1 MFLGVPFIKLS
12 DWFAF
17 TTKFTRDFRC
27 SLTKSN
33 LDLVRLL
40 AAKTAECETLKQR
53 LDKKRESINSSP
65 ATQAKHSHVTLAKD
79 ILLLGSSVIR
89 DIEAAKN
96 KDIVITSTSGGSI
109 LDITEECQ
117 ATREKF
123 KEVILV
129 VGGNDCSSKVEVDV
143 LLKRYEELVDTAMH
157 LTGGEG
163 TVKVSSVCPSAHVKT
178 QKRIDSFNA
187 GLAVLAGERECI
199 LINNHNSFKTLD
211 GRIND
216 CLLLPDGVHLNLT
229 GTERLAKSLGVDKHA
244 RSVTSLVR
252 IYREKKIK
260 TSGDTQPDHGSRI
273 PANSNRKV
281 MRQTGSES
289 SKRQPFGV
297 KFTESGETQHE
308 SISRQP

>member
-1 MFLGVPFIKLS
+1 MLKQLAKLGDIKKLEQ
-12 DWFAF
+12 
-17 TTKFTRDFRC
+17 
-27 SLTKSN
+27 SN

-53 LDKKRESINSSP
+53 PDRKRESINSSP
-65 ATQAKHSHVTLAKD
+65 ATQAKRSHVTPTKN
-79 ILLLGSSVIR
+79 ILLLGSSIIR

-143 LLKRYEELVDTAMH
+143 LLKQYEKLVDTAMD

-163 TVKVSSVCPSAHVKT
+163 TVKISSVCPRAHVKT

-187 GLAVLAGERECI
+187 GLAVLAGERGCI
-199 LINNHNSFKTLD
+199 FINNDNSFKTLD
-211 GRIND
+211 GSIND
-216 CLLLPDGVHLNLT
+216 CLLFPDGVHLNLT
-229 GTERLAKSLGVDKHA
+229 GTERLAESLGVDKHA
-244 RSVTSLVR
+244 RCVTSR
-252 IYREKKIK
+252 PASQNIQRKKKK
-260 TSGDTQPDHGSRI
+260 TSGDTQPDHGSCI

-281 MRQTGSES
+281 MRQ
-289 SKRQPFGV
+289 
-297 KFTESGETQHE
+297 
-308 SISRQP
+308 